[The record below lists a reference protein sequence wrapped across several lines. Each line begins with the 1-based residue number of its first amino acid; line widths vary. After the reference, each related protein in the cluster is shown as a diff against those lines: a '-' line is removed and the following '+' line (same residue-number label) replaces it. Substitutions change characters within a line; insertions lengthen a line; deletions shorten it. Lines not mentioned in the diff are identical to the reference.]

1 MRARIF
7 CDPQPNERLAMPD
20 AQNSGSEEA
29 APNGRSS
36 RRRARHKRGGG
47 RSGRS
52 GGKNSNTFAAIDLGT
67 NNCRLLI
74 ARDAGES
81 FRIIDSYSRV
91 VRLGQGLAATGKL
104 SDESMD
110 AAVEAIAVCAAK
122 IKAKRVKRWRCVA
135 TEACR
140 RASNGEAF
148 LKRVKDDTGISLEVI
163 SPRVESR
170 LAVMGCVN
178 LVDPTKDV
186 SLVIDIGG
194 GSTEL
199 SWVDVRK
206 LRDDQAN
213 HRLHRPPISA
223 WASLP
228 IGVVTLSE
236 LVPEIDDKTLWYS
249 SLKDVVREKIIEQG
263 CETRFTNLFHQ
274 GRGHL
279 IGTSG
284 TITSLAGIHLKLPY
298 YQRAKVD
305 GLWFRSA
312 DAISVA
318 RDMGSRSFDERAKE
332 PCIGTDRAN
341 LLVAGCA
348 ITDVLCEI
356 WPSKMIRVADRGL
369 REGILIGLMKKGQK
383 PKALKDAQKPEPIE
397 PPDET
402 PSSADETELS
412 DGA

>member
-1 MRARIF
+1 
-7 CDPQPNERLAMPD
+7 MPD
-20 AQNSGSEEA
+20 EQNAGSEEVTLYERN
-29 APNGRSS
+29 P
-36 RRRARHKRGGG
+36 RRRPRHKRGGG
-47 RSGRS
+47 NRSKGR
-52 GGKNSNTFAAIDLGT
+52 NSSTYAALDLGT
-67 NNCRLLI
+67 NNCRLLV
-74 ARDAGES
+74 ARDQGES

-91 VRLGQGLAATGKL
+91 VRLGQGLAATGML
-104 SDESMD
+104 SESSME
-110 AAVEAIAVCAAK
+110 AAVDAIAVCASK
-122 IKAKRVKRWRCVA
+122 IKAKKVKRWRCVA

-148 LKRVKDDTGISLEVI
+148 LRRVKEETGITLEVI

-178 LVDPTKDV
+178 LVDPSKDV
-186 SLVIDIGG
+186 ALVIDIGG

-213 HRLHRPPISA
+213 HKLHRPPISA

-236 LVPEIDDKTLWYS
+236 RVPEIDDKTVWYE
-249 SLKDVVREKIIEQG
+249 SLKDVVRQTIKEQG
-263 CETRFTNLFHQ
+263 CETRFTNVFQQ

-305 GLWFRSA
+305 GLWLRSA
-312 DAISVA
+312 DAVSVA
-318 RDMGSRSFDERAKE
+318 RDMGSRTFDQRASE
-332 PCIGTDRAN
+332 PCIGTDRAH

-348 ITDVLCEI
+348 IIDVLCEM

-369 REGILIGLMKKGQK
+369 REGILIGLMQK
-383 PKALKDAQKPEPIE
+383 SQKLSKPNSTQPEPSSSDPIE
-397 PPDET
+397 V
-402 PSSADETELS
+402 S

>member
-1 MRARIF
+1 MRARDF
-7 CDPQPNERLAMPD
+7 RDPWPNERVDMPD
-20 AQNSGSEEA
+20 AQESGSEQA
-29 APNGRSS
+29 APSGRRP
-36 RRRARHKRGGG
+36 RRRARYKRG
-47 RSGRS
+47 S
-52 GGKNSNTFAAIDLGT
+52 GGGGQSKGRRQSANFAAIDLGT

-81 FRIIDSYSRV
+81 FRIVDSYSRV
-91 VRLGQGLAATGKL
+91 VRLGQGLAATGRL
-104 SDESMD
+104 SDESMN
-110 AAVEAIAVCAAK
+110 AAIEAIGVCATK
-122 IKAKRVKRWRCVA
+122 MKAKRVKRWRCVA

-140 RASNGEAF
+140 RASNGAEF
-148 LKRVKDDTGISLEVI
+148 LKRVKVATGISLEVI

-170 LAVMGCVN
+170 LAVMGCLN
-178 LVDPTKDV
+178 LVDPAKDV
-186 SLVIDIGG
+186 ALVIDIGG

-206 LRDDQAN
+206 LRDDQIN

-236 LVPEIDDKTLWYS
+236 RVPEIDDKARWYQQ
-249 SLKDVVREKIIEQG
+249 LKDVVKETIVAEG
-263 CETRFTNLFHQ
+263 CETRFTNLFQQ

-284 TITSLAGIHLKLPY
+284 TITSLAGIHLKLPF

-312 DAISVA
+312 DAVAVA
-318 RDMGSRSFDERAKE
+318 RDMGSRSLEDRAKE
-332 PCIGTDRAN
+332 PCIGHDRAH

-348 ITDVLCEI
+348 ITDVLCEM

-369 REGILIGLMKKGQK
+369 REGMLIGLMNKVQTPRKKV
-383 PKALKDAQKPEPIE
+383 E
-397 PPDET
+397 
-402 PSSADETELS
+402 S

>member
-1 MRARIF
+1 
-7 CDPQPNERLAMPD
+7 MPD
-20 AQNSGSEEA
+20 AHHSGSDQP
-29 APNGRSS
+29 APTGRSS
-36 RRRARHKRGGG
+36 RRRPRHKRG
-47 RSGRS
+47 S
-52 GGKNSNTFAAIDLGT
+52 GGGNRENGRQSANFAAIDLGT

-81 FRIIDSYSRV
+81 FRIVDSYSRV
-91 VRLGQGLAATGKL
+91 VRLGQGLAATGRL

-110 AAVEAIAVCAAK
+110 AAVEAMAVCAAK
-122 IKAKRVKRWRCVA
+122 MKAKRVKRWRCVA

-140 RASNGEAF
+140 RASNGDEF
-148 LKRVKDDTGISLEVI
+148 LNRVKAETGITLEVI

-186 SLVIDIGG
+186 ALVIDIGG

-206 LRDDQAN
+206 LRDAQSE

-236 LVPEIDDKTLWYS
+236 RVPEIDDKATWYE
-249 SLKDVVREKIIEQG
+249 SLKTVVRETIVEQG
-263 CETRFTNLFHQ
+263 CETRFTNVFQQ

-305 GLWFRSA
+305 GLWLRSA
-312 DAISVA
+312 DAVAVA
-318 RDMGSRSFDERAKE
+318 RDMGSRTFAERAKE
-332 PCIGTDRAN
+332 PCIGKDRAN

-348 ITDVLCEI
+348 ITDVLCEM

-369 REGILIGLMKKGQK
+369 REGMLIGLMQKGQTPQK
-383 PKALKDAQKPEPIE
+383 LETAQTEIVAPEMPEESE
-397 PPDET
+397 P
-402 PSSADETELS
+402 SN
-412 DGA
+412 GA

>member
-1 MRARIF
+1 M
-7 CDPQPNERLAMPD
+7 
-20 AQNSGSEEA
+20 
-29 APNGRSS
+29 
-36 RRRARHKRGGG
+36 
-47 RSGRS
+47 
-52 GGKNSNTFAAIDLGT
+52 DLGT

-74 ARDAGES
+74 AKDAGES

-91 VRLGQGLAATGKL
+91 VRLGQGLAATGRL

-110 AAVEAIAVCAAK
+110 AAVEAIGVCASK
-122 IKAKRVKRWRCVA
+122 MKAKRVKRWRCVA

-140 RASNGEAF
+140 RASNGDAF
-148 LKRVKDDTGISLEVI
+148 LKRVKDETGITLEVI

-170 LAVMGCVN
+170 LAVMGCMN
-178 LVDPTKDV
+178 LVDHTKDV

-199 SWVDVRK
+199 SWVDARK
-206 LRDDQAN
+206 LREEKADR
-213 HRLHRPPISA
+213 RLHRPPISA

-228 IGVVTLSE
+228 VGVVTLSE
-236 LVPEIDDKTLWYS
+236 LVPEIDDKAAWYDE
-249 SLKDVVREKIIEQG
+249 LRNVVRQKIKEQG
-263 CETRFTNLFHQ
+263 CETRFANLFQQ

-305 GLWFRSA
+305 GLWLRTV
-312 DAISVA
+312 DAVNVA
-318 RDMGSRSFDERAKE
+318 RDMGSRSFDDRAKE
-332 PCIGTDRAN
+332 PCIGTDRAS

-348 ITDVLCEI
+348 ITDVLCEM

-369 REGILIGLMKKGQK
+369 REGILIGLMQK
-383 PKALKDAQKPEPIE
+383 RQRLKPAEQNTPEAVE
-397 PPDET
+397 VT
-402 PSSADETELS
+402 
-412 DGA
+412 DGP

>member
-1 MRARIF
+1 
-7 CDPQPNERLAMPD
+7 MPD
-20 AQNSGSEEA
+20 VQQSGSGE
-29 APNGRSS
+29 PVTKSHGSQ
-36 RRRARHKRGGG
+36 RRARHKRGKGGG
-47 RSGRS
+47 RGKSRS
-52 GGKNSNTFAAIDLGT
+52 SAPCYAAIDLGT

-74 ARDAGES
+74 ARDACES
-81 FRIIDSYSRV
+81 FKIVDSYSRV
-91 VRLGQGLAATGKL
+91 VRLGQGLAKTGKL

-110 AAVEAIAVCAAK
+110 AAVEAIGVCVSK
-122 IKAKRVKRWRCVA
+122 MKNRRVKRWRCVA

-140 RASNGEAF
+140 KASNGDLF
-148 LKRVKDDTGISLEVI
+148 LARVKAETGISLEVI

-170 LAVMGCVN
+170 LAVMGCLN

-186 SLVIDIGG
+186 ALVIDIGG

-206 LRDDQAN
+206 LRDEAEP

-236 LVPEIDDKTLWYS
+236 QVPEQDDKTLWY
-249 SLKDVVREKIIEQG
+249 KDMCDFVRKTIAEVG
-263 CETRFTNLFHQ
+263 CETRFTNVFQQ

-305 GLWFRSA
+305 GLWLRSA
-312 DAISVA
+312 DAVAVA
-318 RDMGSRSFDERAKE
+318 RDMGSRTFAQRAKE
-332 PCIGTDRAN
+332 PCIGEDRAH

-348 ITDVLCEI
+348 ITDVICDI

-369 REGILIGLMKKGQK
+369 REGMLIGLMRKGQK
-383 PKALKDAQKPEPIE
+383 LQKMPKS
-397 PPDET
+397 T
-402 PSSADETELS
+402 PSEE
-412 DGA
+412 G

>member
-1 MRARIF
+1 
-7 CDPQPNERLAMPD
+7 MPD
-20 AQNSGSEEA
+20 EQNAGSEDV
-29 APNGRSS
+29 APNGRSR
-36 RRRARHKRGGG
+36 RRRARHKRGSGQGG
-47 RSGRS
+47 RSKGR
-52 GGKNSNTFAAIDLGT
+52 KDATFAALDLGT

-74 ARDAGES
+74 ARDMGSS

-91 VRLGQGLAATGKL
+91 VRLGQGLAATGEL
-104 SDESMD
+104 SQSSMD
-110 AAVEAIAVCAAK
+110 AAVEAIAVCASK
-122 IKAKRVKRWRCVA
+122 MKSKRVKRWRCVA

-140 RASNGEAF
+140 RASNGDAF
-148 LKRVKDDTGISLEVI
+148 LKRVKEETGISLEVI

-170 LAVMGCVN
+170 LAVMGCIN
-178 LVDPTKDV
+178 LVDTTKDV
-186 SLVIDIGG
+186 ALVIDIGG

-206 LRDDQAN
+206 LRDDQAE

-228 IGVVTLSE
+228 VGVVTLSE
-236 LVPEIDDKTLWYS
+236 RVPEIDDKEAWYNE
-249 SLKDVVREKIIEQG
+249 LRDVVRQTIKDQG
-263 CETRFTNLFHQ
+263 CETRFTNVFQQ

-305 GLWFRSA
+305 GLWFRSS
-312 DAISVA
+312 DAVHVA
-318 RDMGSRSFDERAKE
+318 RDMGSRSFDERAQE
-332 PCIGTDRAN
+332 PCIGTDRAH

-348 ITDVLCEI
+348 ITDVLCEM

-369 REGILIGLMKKGQK
+369 REGILIGLMQKTQK
-383 PKALKDAQKPEPIE
+383 PKVQNQPEVLTE
-397 PPDET
+397 PQQVEV
-402 PSSADETELS
+402 S

>member
-1 MRARIF
+1 
-7 CDPQPNERLAMPD
+7 MPD
-20 AQNSGSEEA
+20 EQKAGSEEA
-29 APNGRSS
+29 TLNGRGP
-36 RRRARHKRGGG
+36 RRRPRHKRGRGGG
-47 RSGRS
+47 RGSNGRKPS
-52 GGKNSNTFAAIDLGT
+52 AYAALDLGT
-67 NNCRLLI
+67 NNCRLLV
-74 ARDAGES
+74 AQDHGDN

-91 VRLGQGLAATGKL
+91 VRLGQGLAATGML
-104 SDESMD
+104 SESSMD
-110 AAVEAIAVCAAK
+110 AAVEAIAVCASK
-122 IKAKRVKRWRCVA
+122 IKSKRVKRWRCVA

-140 RASNGEAF
+140 RASNGDAF
-148 LKRVKDDTGISLEVI
+148 LRRVKEETGITLEVI

-178 LVDPTKDV
+178 LVDPSKDV
-186 SLVIDIGG
+186 ALVIDIGG

-206 LRDDQAN
+206 LRDDRAN
-213 HRLHRPPISA
+213 HKLHRPPISA

-236 LVPEIDDKTLWYS
+236 RVPEIEDKTIWYDE
-249 SLKDVVREKIIEQG
+249 LREVVRQTIKEQG
-263 CETRFTNLFHQ
+263 CETRFTNVFQQ

-305 GLWFRSA
+305 GLWLRSD
-312 DAISVA
+312 DAVSVA
-318 RDMGSRSFDERAKE
+318 RDMGSRTFDERANE
-332 PCIGTDRAN
+332 PCIGTDRAH

-348 ITDVLCEI
+348 ITDVLCEM

-369 REGILIGLMKKGQK
+369 REGILIGLMQK
-383 PKALKDAQKPEPIE
+383 TQKLSSPSQADVAASSDKIE
-397 PPDET
+397 VN
-402 PSSADETELS
+402 
-412 DGA
+412 DGT